1 MRISQLSRYT
11 FKVMLTRQDMIRMD
25 PEFEIFDKKDENA
38 KRFISSLIDIIEK
51 SMNTKIARKKLFVEI
66 FEDAI
71 GGCVV
76 YICSN
81 ESLAGSKSITDDLSI
96 NVVFSLDFKKLCEIS
111 SALKKIDL
119 RNILSELYYSGD
131 YRLILKIEKA
141 DEHFKALDRLISVYR
156 GSSQI
161 SDILFTK
168 EHYKLLCESCAIEKV
183 LSVI

>member
-25 PEFEIFDKKDENA
+25 PDFEISDKKDDSA

-51 SMNTKIARKKLFVEI
+51 SMNTKISRRKLFVEI
-66 FEDAI
+66 FEDTV

-81 ESLAGSKSITDDLSI
+81 ESFAKEENPTDNHSREI
-96 NVVFSLDFKKLCEIS
+96 VFSLDFKKLCEIS
-111 SALKKIDL
+111 SALKRIGLKDIC
-119 RNILSELYYSGD
+119 SELYYSGN
-131 YRLILKIEKA
+131 YRLILGINKA
-141 DEHFKALDRLISVYR
+141 DERFKTLSRLISMYH
-156 GSSQI
+156 GSSQTI
-161 SDILFTK
+161 DILFTK
-168 EHYKLLCESCAIEKV
+168 EHYNILCDNGAIEKV